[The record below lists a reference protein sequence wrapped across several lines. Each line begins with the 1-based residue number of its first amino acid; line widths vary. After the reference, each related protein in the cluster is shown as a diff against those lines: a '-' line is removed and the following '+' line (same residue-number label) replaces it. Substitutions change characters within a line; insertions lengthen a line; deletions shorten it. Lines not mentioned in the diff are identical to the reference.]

1 MNDMNWYEGTELRFN
16 IDTEEVIVTEKMT
29 KEKSYHIYLEDKV
42 LFKNL
47 ERELFEIIWDRI
59 YVSYHKDDLT
69 YEELM
74 ENIRITSQSTL
85 IDNV

>member
-1 MNDMNWYEGTELRFN
+1 
-16 IDTEEVIVTEKMT
+16 MT

-59 YVSYHKDDLT
+59 YVSYYKDDLS
-69 YEELM
+69 YEEI
-74 ENIRITSQSTL
+74 EGEHSDNITEHSY
-85 IDNV
+85 